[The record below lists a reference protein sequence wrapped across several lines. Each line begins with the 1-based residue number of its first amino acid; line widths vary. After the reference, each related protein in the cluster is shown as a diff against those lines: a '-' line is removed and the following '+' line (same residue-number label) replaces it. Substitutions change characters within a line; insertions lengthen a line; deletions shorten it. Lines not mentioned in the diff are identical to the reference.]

1 MCADKFQTGYD
12 EPLLH
17 TIYVDKILS
26 GVKAVQTLSRLNRSH
41 PKKHDAFLLDF
52 NNDADTIQVAFADY
66 YRTTVLA
73 EETDNLPVPGSH
85 PTLPLCR
92 VGEALHLPNFP
103 RSQAARPN

>member
-1 MCADKFQTGYD
+1 M
-12 EPLLH
+12 
-17 TIYVDKILS
+17 YVDKILS
-26 GVKAVQTLSRLNRSH
+26 GVKAVQTLSRLNRTH

-73 EETDNLPVPGSH
+73 EETDNLTYGFFAAI
-85 PTLPLCR
+85 LPLCR

-103 RSQAARPN
+103 RSQGARPN